1 MNEYTIDF
9 LELVKYR
16 MKFLFED
23 NDVDKENKPSEEL
36 EKEIAKA
43 VTNDSELWDKIS
55 ETVDYWLD
63 HRDILENK

>member
-9 LELVKYR
+9 LELVKDR

-43 VTNDSELWDKIS
+43 VANDSELWDKIS

-63 HRDILENK
+63 HRDILEVK

>member
-9 LELVKYR
+9 LEWVKDR

-43 VTNDSELWDKIS
+43 VANDSELWDKIE
-55 ETVDYWLD
+55 ETINYWY
-63 HRDILENK
+63 ENKEFLEVK

>member
-9 LELVKYR
+9 LELVKDR

-36 EKEIAKA
+36 EKEVAKA

-63 HRDILENK
+63 HRDILENE

>member
-9 LELVKYR
+9 LELVKDR

-43 VTNDSELWDKIS
+43 VTNDIELWDKIS
-55 ETVDYWLD
+55 ETIDYWLD
-63 HRDILENK
+63 HRDILEVK